1 MIETMTDLIKNVGV
15 PVGLLLYFVYKD
27 NKYTEQITKALSSI
41 EESLEIIR
49 EAVINKGGKSK

>member
-1 MIETMTDLIKNVGV
+1 MIETITDLIKNVGV

-27 NKYTEQITKALSSI
+27 NKYTEQITKALGSI

-49 EAVINKGGKSK
+49 EAVVNKGGKK